1 MNKKITKITLKR
13 ELDIDADLSWIG
25 TFDSEAKSEFT
36 IEHNPD
42 DNRTY
47 NWFNPQDGA
56 CENKKQ
62 AKRDY
67 NRMMAYENGDWNMI
81 GIKAVAEVQTSENGR
96 EWLVNRISSGGLWGI
111 ESDSDEEHK
120 AEVEREQLAELTDA
134 LLAFG
139 FTAEEVKSAKII
151 KAE

>member
-13 ELDIDADLSWIG
+13 ELDTDPDLSWIG
-25 TFDSEAKSEFT
+25 TFDNEAKSEFA
-36 IEHNPD
+36 IEHEPD
-42 DNRTY
+42 NHRTF
-47 NWFNPQDGA
+47 NWFNPQEGA
-56 CENKKQ
+56 VENKKQ

-67 NRMMAYENGDWNMI
+67 DRMMAYENGHWNMI

-96 EWLVNRISSGGLWGI
+96 EWLINHISSGGLWGI
-111 ESDSDEEHK
+111 ESDSDEEYK
-120 AEVEREQLAELTDA
+120 KEIEQEQLAELTDA

-139 FTAEEVKSAKII
+139 FTAEEIKNAEII